1 MRFLLGDAH
10 TRRNVSRNVV
20 VLIIMSCC
28 VYFVDKLWRQAVKLI
43 VLLWVRRSLSSPLI
57 SQQRRSFSSI
67 RVKIRD
73 DFPALHLRINLFKIT
88 VAIIKWLNHAEVP
101 LCFLLSSSLRSI
113 VVYLLTE
120 PCLVI
125 QSSMFCTLT
134 PQFNQGFCFV
144 FAKKCVGCHIW
155 MLPLHSWCVC
165 TCGSSTSHSL
175 RMFPAPDE
183 DHCSESFLFGVDGS
197 VTVLVSQ
204 WDRS

>member
-1 MRFLLGDAH
+1 M
-10 TRRNVSRNVV
+10 VE
-20 VLIIMSCC
+20 SC
-28 VYFVDKLWRQAVKLI
+28 KGPI
-43 VLLWVRRSLSSPLI
+43 V
-57 SQQRRSFSSI
+57 
-67 RVKIRD
+67 
-73 DFPALHLRINLFKIT
+73 FP
-88 VAIIKWLNHAEVP
+88 
-101 LCFLLSSSLRSI
+101 LSSSLRSI

-165 TCGSSTSHSL
+165 TCGSSASHSL

-204 WDRS
+204 WDRSKKKKKVVIKENLVYLELVRPLLWRQSLDSLKDEFYKA